1 MTKFP
6 KVRTHHNSKSDTND
20 YSKVPKSLSTFTSSS
35 THKNI
40 SSIHRKKG
48 YTEKNVHNVKKL
60 EDQV

>member
-35 THKNI
+35 THKI
-40 SSIHRKKG
+40 FLLYIERKDIQRKM
-48 YTEKNVHNVKKL
+48 YTMSKS
-60 EDQV
+60 